1 MPPVESSTS
10 RRLQE
15 APPRLQCPPV
25 SQWTSVDPQCP
36 QYSPVPPNTPEHSVP
51 QQSPVVSVPRAY
63 LVNEATLVYEDTAGQ
78 GVDVQCEVEV
88 GHEELREE

>member
-1 MPPVESSTS
+1 MPPS
-10 RRLQE
+10 RIQYLQE
-15 APPRLQCPPV
+15 TPALPRLQRPPV

-36 QYSPVPPNTPEHSVP
+36 QYIPVPPNTPEHSVP
-51 QQSPVVSVPRAY
+51 QQSPVASVPRAH
-63 LVNEATLVYEDTAGQ
+63 LVNEATLVYEDSAGQ